1 MLITSLAL
9 QNYRNYQ
16 QQRCDFCPGI
26 NHFSGD
32 NAQGKTNLLEAIYYL
47 SIGKAY
53 RPVKDE
59 QLIYWGKNKFIIR
72 GMLENRQGAAAVEI
86 QYCTGDKKSKTIKL
100 GGLVLKR
107 AEELSG
113 CLTSVLFSPENMSII
128 KGSPQERRHFL
139 DYDISQISRHYAKN
153 LSVYQRLLFQR
164 NNLLKRLRE
173 KNLSFSEKDSELE
186 LWDSQLAEVGAKIIE
201 KRLQTLGK
209 LSPLTRLMQRKLTY
223 GQENLEIRYLFNRKK
238 EIQITADITKL
249 LMEARQEALE
259 EDLRFGTTQ
268 WGPHR
273 DDLLI
278 TLNGIHLKQF
288 GSQGQQRTAV
298 LALKLAELE
307 FFRGESG
314 EYPIL
319 LLDDVMSELDENR
332 RQQLLELIQ
341 EKSIQC
347 FITATDRSGLEKLE
361 KRQIKYFEVCQ
372 GKIISREI
380 QGEVKE

>member
-16 QQRCDFCPGI
+16 QERCDFCPGI
-26 NHFSGD
+26 NLFLGD
-32 NAQGKTNLLEAIYYL
+32 NAQGKTNLIEAIYYL

-53 RPVKDE
+53 RPVKDD
-59 QLIYWGKNKFIIR
+59 QLIYWGRNQFTIR
-72 GMLENRQGAAAVEI
+72 GTLQNRQGAAKVEI
-86 QYCTGDKKSKTIKL
+86 QYQTDEKKSKTIKL
-100 GGLVLKR
+100 GGLILKKN
-107 AEELSG
+107 EDLSG

-139 DYDISQISRHYAKN
+139 DYDISQISRGYAKN
-153 LSVYQRLLFQR
+153 LAIYQRLLFQR

-173 KNLSFSEKDSELE
+173 NKISHPDKNSELE
-186 LWDSQLAEVGAKIIE
+186 LWDSQLVEVGGKIIE

-209 LSPLTRLMQRKLTY
+209 LNPLTRLMQRKLTV
-223 GQENLEIRYLFNRKK
+223 GQENIEIRYLFNRKK
-238 EIQITADITKL
+238 EIYHSTDITEL
-249 LMEARQEALE
+249 LLEARQEALE
-259 EDLRFGTTQ
+259 EDLRYGTTQ

-278 TLNGIHLKQF
+278 TLNGILLKQF
-288 GSQGQQRTAV
+288 GSQGQQRTTV

-347 FITATDRSGLEKLE
+347 FITATDKSGLEKME
-361 KRQIKYFEVCQ
+361 KRQMKFFEVRQ

>member
-1 MLITSLAL
+1 MLITSITL

-16 QQRCDFCPGI
+16 QQRCEFCPGI
-26 NHFSGD
+26 NLFLGD
-32 NAQGKTNLLEAIYYL
+32 NAQGKTNLIEAIYYL

-59 QLIYWGKNKFIIR
+59 QLILWGKQNFLIR
-72 GMLENRQGAAAVEI
+72 GTLESRQGSTTAEI
-86 QYCTGDKKSKTIKL
+86 QYSIGEKKSKTFKL
-100 GGLVLKR
+100 GGLALKK

-113 CLTSVLFSPENMSII
+113 SLTSVLFSPDNMSII

-139 DYDISQISRHYAKN
+139 DYDISQISRSYAKN
-153 LSVYQRLLFQR
+153 LAVYQRLLAQR

-173 KNLSFSEKDSELE
+173 KRVMSPEKNSELE
-186 LWDSQLAEVGAKIIE
+186 LWDFQLAEVGGKIIE
-201 KRLQTLGK
+201 KRLQTLAK
-209 LSPLTRLMQRKLTY
+209 MNPLTRLMQRKLTG
-223 GQENLEIRYLFNRKK
+223 GQENIEIHYLFNRKT
-238 EIQITADITKL
+238 EIQGPTDLKAML
-249 LMEARQEALE
+249 HAARDEALE

-278 TLNGIHLKQF
+278 TLNGIHLKQY

-298 LALKLAELE
+298 LSLKLAELE

-319 LLDDVMSELDENR
+319 LLDDVLSELDESR

-341 EKSIQC
+341 DKAIQC
-347 FITATDRSGLEKLE
+347 FITATEKSGLDKMD
-361 KRQIKYFEVCQ
+361 KRQIKYFEVRQ
-372 GKIISREI
+372 GRIIPQDM
-380 QGEVKE
+380 QG

>member
-16 QQRCDFCPGI
+16 QERCDFCPGI
-26 NHFSGD
+26 NLFLGD
-32 NAQGKTNLLEAIYYL
+32 NAQGKTNLIEAIYYL

-53 RPVKDE
+53 RPVKDD
-59 QLIYWGKNKFIIR
+59 QLIYWGRNQFTIR
-72 GMLENRQGAAAVEI
+72 GTLENRQGAAKVEI
-86 QYCTGDKKSKTIKL
+86 QYQTDEKKSKTIKL
-100 GGLVLKR
+100 GGLILKKN
-107 AEELSG
+107 EDLSG

-139 DYDISQISRHYAKN
+139 DYDISQISRGYAKN
-153 LSVYQRLLFQR
+153 LAIYQRLLFQR

-173 KNLSFSEKDSELE
+173 KKISHPDKNSELE
-186 LWDSQLAEVGAKIIE
+186 LWDSQLVEVGGKIIE

-209 LSPLTRLMQRKLTY
+209 LNPLTRLMQRKLTV
-223 GQENLEIRYLFNRKK
+223 GQENIEIRYLFNRKK
-238 EIQITADITKL
+238 EIYHSTDLTEL
-249 LMEARQEALE
+249 LLEARQEAFE
-259 EDLRFGTTQ
+259 EDLRYGTTQ

-278 TLNGIHLKQF
+278 TLNGIFLKQF
-288 GSQGQQRTAV
+288 GSQGQQRTTV

-347 FITATDRSGLEKLE
+347 FITATDKSGLEKME
-361 KRQIKYFEVCQ
+361 KRQMKFFEVRQ

>member
-1 MLITSLAL
+1 L
-9 QNYRNYQ
+9 
-16 QQRCDFCPGI
+16 
-26 NHFSGD
+26 GD
-32 NAQGKTNLLEAIYYL
+32 NAQGKTNLIEAIYYL

-53 RPVKDE
+53 RPVKDD
-59 QLIYWGKNKFIIR
+59 QLIYWGRNQFTIR
-72 GMLENRQGAAAVEI
+72 GTLENRQGAAKVEI
-86 QYCTGDKKSKTIKL
+86 QYQTDEKKSKTIKL
-100 GGLVLKR
+100 GGLILKKN
-107 AEELSG
+107 EDLSG

-139 DYDISQISRHYAKN
+139 DYDISQISRGYAKN
-153 LSVYQRLLFQR
+153 LAIYQRLLFQR

-173 KNLSFSEKDSELE
+173 KKISHPDKNSELE
-186 LWDSQLAEVGAKIIE
+186 LWDSQLVEVGGKIIE

-209 LSPLTRLMQRKLTY
+209 LNPLTRLMQRKLTV
-223 GQENLEIRYLFNRKK
+223 GQENIEIRYLFNRKK
-238 EIQITADITKL
+238 EIYHSMNLTEL
-249 LMEARQEALE
+249 LLEARQEALE
-259 EDLRFGTTQ
+259 EDLRYGTTQ

-278 TLNGIHLKQF
+278 TLNGILLKQF
-288 GSQGQQRTAV
+288 GSQGQQRTTV

-347 FITATDRSGLEKLE
+347 FITATDKSGLEKME
-361 KRQIKYFEVCQ
+361 KRQMKFFEVRQ